1 MNSALRLANRAAIE
15 PRLLNRRDAA
25 VYLAVCSRTLKNL
38 TKRGELPEVRLAG
51 AVRYDQA
58 DLDRLIDDKKSG
70 KPQ

>member
-1 MNSALRLANRAAIE
+1 VRSPIRLAPPDSIE

-25 VYLAVCSRTLKNL
+25 HYMSLCPRTLRNL

-58 DLDRLIDDKKSG
+58 DLDRLIDQKKR
-70 KPQ
+70 Q